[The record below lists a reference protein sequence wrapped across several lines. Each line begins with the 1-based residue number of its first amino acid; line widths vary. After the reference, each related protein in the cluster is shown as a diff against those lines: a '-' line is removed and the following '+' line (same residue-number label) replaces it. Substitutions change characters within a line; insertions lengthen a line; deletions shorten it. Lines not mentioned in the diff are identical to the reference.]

1 MIDSKS
7 NGSGLVPGKDWSS
20 LSAPF
25 GGYSSDAV
33 PGRGPGAQNGIWRTK
48 MLKSY
53 TPSEYR
59 VETAYELTFDDGCGN
74 GFGFL
79 R

>member
-25 GGYSSDAV
+25 GGYRIAAV
-33 PGRGPGAQNGIWRTK
+33 PGRGPER
-48 MLKSY
+48 
-53 TPSEYR
+53 R
-59 VETAYELTFDDGCGN
+59 VHMEDENDRKLYAG
-74 GFGFL
+74 
-79 R
+79 